1 MATVVLVDDDPAI
14 LDALGSR
21 LKLAGYAI
29 ETHDDAEKFIAD
41 ADLREADC
49 VMLDIRMPK
58 HDGMDILEQLQ
69 RRDPALPVIMMT
81 GHGDV
86 DLAVS
91 AIQKGAADFL
101 EKPFLDSRLM
111 DAVEKAVSE
120 RGAARAQSAERA
132 ELAARM
138 DTLTPREMDVFRE
151 LVTGQPN
158 KVIAYNLG
166 CSPRTVEIHRARVMT
181 KMEAK
186 NLADIVRMAIRLG
199 IHNGA

>member
-1 MATVVLVDDDPAI
+1 MAQIILVDDDPAI

-21 LKLAGYAI
+21 LELAGYVV
-29 ETHDDAEKFIAD
+29 ETYEDAEQFLQS
-41 ADLREADC
+41 ADLRAADC

-58 HDGMDILEQLQ
+58 HDGMDVLDQLQ
-69 RRDPALPVIMMT
+69 RREPALPVVMMT

-91 AIQKGAADFL
+91 AIKKGAMDFL
-101 EKPFLDSRLM
+101 EKPFADARLM
-111 DAVEKAVSE
+111 DAVQKAV
-120 RGAARAQSAERA
+120 AQRETAHEQSTQHA
-132 ELAARM
+132 ELAAKAER
-138 DTLTPREMDVFRE
+138 LTPREMEVFKE

-186 NLADIVRMAIRLG
+186 NLAEIVRMAIQLG
-199 IHNGA
+199 IQAEA